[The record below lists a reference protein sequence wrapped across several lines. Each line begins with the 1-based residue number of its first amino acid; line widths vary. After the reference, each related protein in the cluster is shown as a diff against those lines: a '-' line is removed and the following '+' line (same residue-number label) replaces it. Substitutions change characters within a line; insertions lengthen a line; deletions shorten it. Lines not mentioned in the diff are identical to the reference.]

1 MIKEKISLYYAK
13 LRKGLKLVDLKKLI
27 LAFKAFNLKKLL
39 KQVKSFDYRRLPSRL
54 KSYNYKGL
62 FSRIR
67 SFDFKGVLRRVSFFD
82 FKAYSEYR
90 KASPSFKLADCKRF
104 IERRKLKIYLYA
116 ILFLFIFSHIRG
128 YAIKRLRSRVFPR
141 PVHVAATIK
150 KDVPIYI
157 DSFGTMDAHYNVDI
171 IAQVT
176 GKLKEVHYK
185 SGAEV
190 KKGELLFTID
200 PSEYKAALEKARAT
214 LAEDSADLRLKKET
228 LERNR
233 MLFEKKLIS
242 QQEFDNYQT
251 DVSMAEA
258 KLEMNNANLE
268 LARINLEYCYIDAPI
283 SGVTNKHQL
292 DAGNI
297 VTANSG
303 SALTNIKTIDN
314 LHAYFTVPEKFL
326 PKIRK
331 AMSHAKLKVLV
342 IPQGDDKTSYSGEVD
357 FINNEVDN
365 ETGTITIRATIPN
378 EGRALWPGQF
388 VTVRLI
394 LGTEKDAVLV
404 PYEAVS
410 LGQKGS
416 YLFVVTSDN
425 KADLRIIN
433 TGGMEGDNI
442 VVKKGVAFGESV
454 VTAGQLG
461 LSPGIP
467 VIDVAKPESKK
478 DSCIK
483 RFIKAIK
490 SAIWK

>member
-1 MIKEKISLYYAK
+1 MIKEKISLYYEK
-13 LRKGLKLVDLKKLI
+13 LKKGLKSVNLKKLI
-27 LAFKAFNLKKLL
+27 LAFKAFDLKKLF
-39 KQVKSFDYRRLPSRL
+39 KQIKFFDYKKFPSRL
-54 KSYNYKGL
+54 KSYDYKRL

-67 SFDFKGVLRRVSFFD
+67 SFDYKGFLRRVSFFD

-90 KASPSFKLADCKRF
+90 KTSPSFKLPDCKKF
-104 IERRKLKIYLYA
+104 IDRRKLKIYLYV
-116 ILFLFIFSHIRG
+116 ILFLFMFTHIRG
-128 YAIKRLRSRVFPR
+128 CVIKRVRARVFPK
-141 PVHVAATIK
+141 PVHVAAAIE
-150 KDVPIYI
+150 KDIPIYI

-200 PSEYKAALEKARAT
+200 PSECKAAFEKAQAT
-214 LAEDSADLRLKKET
+214 LAEDAADLRLKGET

-233 MLFEKKLIS
+233 KLFEKKLIS

-251 DVSMAEA
+251 DAAMAEA
-258 KLEMNNANLE
+258 ELEMNKANLE
-268 LARINLEYCYIDAPI
+268 LAKINLEYCYIDAPI
-283 SGVTNKHQL
+283 SGVTSKNQL

-303 SALTNIKTIDN
+303 SALTNIKAIDN
-314 LHAYFTVPEKFL
+314 LHVYFAVPEKFL
-326 PKIRK
+326 SKIRK
-331 AMSHAKLKVLV
+331 AMSQSKLKALAV
-342 IPQGDDKTSYSGEVD
+342 PQGDDETSYSGEVD

-365 ETGTITIRATIPN
+365 DTGTITIRATIPN
-378 EGRALWPGQF
+378 KDRALWPGQF

-394 LGTEKDAVLV
+394 LGTEKGVVLV

-410 LGQKGS
+410 LGQKGN

-425 KADLRIIN
+425 KADLRLVD
-433 TGGMEGDNI
+433 TGSMDGGNI
-442 VVKKGVAFGESV
+442 VIEKGVASGESV

-461 LSPGIP
+461 LSPGAL
-467 VIDVAKPESKK
+467 VIDIAKLKAKK
-478 DSCIK
+478 DSGIK
-483 RFIKAIK
+483 GFIKAIK
-490 SAIWK
+490 NAIWK